1 MKTSYTHARQSH
13 LSNTATDSG
22 GKDET
27 SRGWILLAALGFAG
41 ACFGAETFFR
51 ETCFT
56 TFGGLAA
63 DLAPRVVERL
73 DGFVFGCAMEDT
85 QLQV

>member
-1 MKTSYTHARQSH
+1 MNTSDTHARQSH

-22 GKDET
+22 GKAET
-27 SRGWILLAALGFAG
+27 SRGWILLATLRFAG
-41 ACFGAETFFR
+41 AGFGAETFFR

-73 DGFVFGCAMEDT
+73 DGLVFRCAMEDAL
-85 QLQV
+85 LQV